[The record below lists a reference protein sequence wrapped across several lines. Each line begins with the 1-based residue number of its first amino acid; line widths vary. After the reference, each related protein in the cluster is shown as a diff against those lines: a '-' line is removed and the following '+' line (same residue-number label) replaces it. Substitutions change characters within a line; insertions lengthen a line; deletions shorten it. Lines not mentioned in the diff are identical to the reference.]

1 MALNKSGILGVGI
14 TCLILHFIC
23 RNADGFTLLLSLLI
37 LWGLKGISTV
47 LHVACSI
54 YFFMQHATKSI
65 KCPRFLKPSLLNRLS
80 YGLSAML
87 TQPCGQLLDQLLSLG
102 KKQKVIFVRVNVA
115 GDIDTGRGQNRQP
128 IMNIRNGDTLICGS
142 CND

>member
-1 MALNKSGILGVGI
+1 MPYSTLYLQKCRWVYTVTFSFDSLGFEGYFYGV
-14 TCLILHFIC
+14 TCC
-23 RNADGFTLLLSLLI
+23 M
-37 LWGLKGISTV
+37 
-47 LHVACSI
+47 SI

-128 IMNIRNGDTLICGS
+128 IMNIRNGDTFICGS